1 VAHRTRH
8 GLRTAGPVS
17 CGLVRSRVCQALATR
32 PLNASK
38 GTGRMRDKPI
48 NLFMWGYQPHFRIQ
62 FERQAI
68 RVLEEL
74 GVPAAGIE
82 CLLVGAKHPDHDNRN
97 EVCVEPEDGK
107 WPVDLFGELPNLI
120 ETEVANHPNR
130 NMIYGDAAS
139 MRDKPENIRR
149 DSVRR
154 AVQKLLIEYDSSHG
168 VASFAGRPAPVDAF
182 YVVPVLQV
190 PTSVFKRFRPLPK
203 PVSDGIFSG
212 HASLIH
218 AALAHVLDEAHDEL
232 LRPDPGRSLLRSR
245 STAEIARQAAGSFMR
260 TPTIALKDRGFGGSE
275 LFDRFNMI
283 SSLMYEG
290 ARGTGRL
297 LLTNPESGSVDLTL
311 TFAEAVPFREPRWA
325 RKALEM
331 AAGQTSLVADCEKI
345 FGLGQLASG
354 VDPWTTQDVF
364 QIEFL
369 DHYHWRL
376 SCGEE
381 VMLIS
386 RYGTPSLPQEPFPTD
401 RLADTY
407 QRLFPDARPSDLA
420 RFMGLFRVA
429 VSASHG
435 STLVTAQDAEGEA
448 QRLQRQGARV
458 APTRLTPELFQ
469 QVSSIDGAILVDPRG
484 DCHAVGVILDGAAR
498 SECTPARGSRY
509 NSAIRYVLSCDTPRL
524 AVVVS
529 DDRTVDVVP
538 LLHPRIKSSAIHKAL
553 DELDSSS
560 KDDYHE
566 WINWLARHRF
576 YLDKGQCDRI
586 NAALDRIGREP
597 REVGEIH
604 LVWDEFVPH
613 PDFDESYLEDEDAP

>member
-1 VAHRTRH
+1 
-8 GLRTAGPVS
+8 
-17 CGLVRSRVCQALATR
+17 
-32 PLNASK
+32 
-38 GTGRMRDKPI
+38 MRGKRI
-48 NLFMWGYQPHFRIQ
+48 NLFMWGYQPHFRSQ
-62 FERQAI
+62 FEHQANH
-68 RVLEEL
+68 VMEEL
-74 GVPAAGIE
+74 GVPVAGVE
-82 CLLVGAKHPDHDNRN
+82 CLLVGAKRPGRDNLS

-107 WPVDLFGELPNLI
+107 WALSLFDGLLDSI
-120 ETEVANHPNR
+120 EAEVERHPLQNVA
-130 NMIYGDAAS
+130 YGDEPS
-139 MRDKPENIRR
+139 MRDKPENMRR
-149 DSVRR
+149 DSVRK
-154 AVQKLLIEYDSSHG
+154 AVQKTLVEYDSSHG
-168 VASFAGRPAPVDAF
+168 VESLAGRPAPVDDF

-203 PVSDGIFSG
+203 PVSDGFFSG

-232 LRPDPGRSLLRSR
+232 LRPDPGRSMLPSR
-245 STAEIARQAAGSFMR
+245 SAAEIARQAAGSFMR
-260 TPTIALKDRGFGGSE
+260 TPTIALRDRGLGGSE

-297 LLTNPESGSVDLTL
+297 LLTNPDSGSVDMTL

-325 RKALEM
+325 RKTLEM
-331 AAGQTSLVADCEKI
+331 ASRQTSLVADCERI
-345 FGLGQLASG
+345 FGLGQLAAG

-386 RYGTPSLPQEPFPTD
+386 RYGTPSLPQEPFPTA

-407 QRLFPDARPSDLA
+407 QRLFPDARPSDLS
-420 RFMGLFRVA
+420 RFMKIFQVA
-429 VSASHG
+429 VDAGHG
-435 STLVTAQDAEGEA
+435 STLVTAEDAEEEA

-458 APTRLTPELFQ
+458 APTRLTPELFR

-484 DCHAVGVILDGAAR
+484 ICHAVGLILDGVAR
-498 SECTPARGSRY
+498 PECTPARGSRY
-509 NSAIRYVLSCDTPRL
+509 NSAIRYVYSCDTPRL

-538 LLHPRIKSSAIHKAL
+538 LLHPRIKPSAIRKTIV
-553 DELDSSS
+553 ELESSS

-566 WINWLARHRF
+566 SVNWLDRHRF
-576 YLDKGQCDRI
+576 YLDKNQCDRI
-586 NAALDRIGREP
+586 NAALERIEQEP
-597 REVGEIH
+597 SEVGEFWI
-604 LVWDEFVPH
+604 VRDEFVPD
-613 PDFDESYLEDEDAP
+613 PNFNESYLEADDTP

>member
-1 VAHRTRH
+1 
-8 GLRTAGPVS
+8 
-17 CGLVRSRVCQALATR
+17 
-32 PLNASK
+32 
-38 GTGRMRDKPI
+38 MRDKQI
-48 NLFMWGYQPHFRIQ
+48 NLFMWGYQPHFRIHL
-62 FERQAI
+62 EHQAN
-68 RVLEEL
+68 RVMGEL
-74 GVPAAGIE
+74 GVGASGVE
-82 CLLVGAKHPDHDNRN
+82 CLLVGAKRPGRDNPN

-107 WPVDLFGELPNLI
+107 WNVSLFDGLLDLI
-120 ETEVANHPNR
+120 ETKVANHPNR
-130 NMIYGDAAS
+130 NMFYSDSAS

-149 DSVRR
+149 DSVRS
-154 AVQKLLIEYDSSHG
+154 AVQKALLEYDSGHG
-168 VASFAGRPAPVDAF
+168 VESFAGRPAPVDDY

-203 PVSDGIFSG
+203 PVADGIFSG

-218 AALAHVLDEAHDEL
+218 AALVHVLANAHEEL
-232 LRPDPGRSLLRSR
+232 LRPDPGRSLLPSR
-245 STAEIARQAAGSFMR
+245 SAAEIARQAAGSFMR

-275 LFDRFNMI
+275 LFDRFDMI

-290 ARGTGRL
+290 TRGTGRL

-311 TFAEAVPFREPRWA
+311 AFAEAVPFREPRWA

-386 RYGTPSLPQEPFPTD
+386 RYGIPSLPQEPFPNE

-420 RFMGLFRVA
+420 RFMELFGVA
-429 VSASHG
+429 VNAGRG
-435 STLVTAQDAEGEA
+435 STLVTAQDAEEEA

-458 APTRLTPELFQ
+458 AATRLTPELFR
-469 QVSSIDGAILVDPRG
+469 QVSSIDGAILADPRG

-498 SECTPARGSRY
+498 PECTPARGSRY
-509 NSAIRYVLSCDTPRL
+509 NSAIRYVYSCDTPRL

-538 LLHPRIKSSAIHKAL
+538 LLHPRIKPSAIRKAL
-553 DELDSSS
+553 DELESSS

-566 WINWLARHRF
+566 WINWLDRYRF
-576 YLDKGQCDRI
+576 YLDKNQCDRI
-586 NAALDRIGREP
+586 NAALERIKQEP
-597 REVGEIH
+597 REVGEFH
-604 LVWDEFVPH
+604 RVWNEFVPD
-613 PDFDESYLEDEDAP
+613 PDFDQTYLEVEEAPSRT